1 MGVIANPTALPM
13 KTFYPHSTALAIA
26 LMGLLYPPAHLP
38 AALVILALTVG
49 TFVHLGWKAS
59 KWLSANAMRTAG
71 RYDAI
76 AGLVGVLILSR
87 WLSPPAD
94 TIVAAVALS
103 GLAIL
108 LTLVLRRI
116 EPPRPN
122 YEWAIA

>member
-1 MGVIANPTALPM
+1 M

-26 LMGLLYPPAHLP
+26 LMGLLYPPAQLP
-38 AALVILALTVG
+38 AALVMMALTVG

-59 KWLSANAMRTAG
+59 KWLSVNALRTAG

-76 AGLVGVLILSR
+76 AGLVGVLVLSR

-94 TIVAAVALS
+94 TIVAAVALG

-116 EPPRPN
+116 EPPRPG
-122 YEWAIA
+122 YGWAVA

>member
-1 MGVIANPTALPM
+1 M
-13 KTFYPHSTALAIA
+13 KTFAYPHNTALAIA
-26 LMGLLYPPAHLP
+26 LMGLLFPPTQLP
-38 AALVILALTVG
+38 ASLAILALTVA
-49 TFVHLGWKAS
+49 TFVHLGWKAAA
-59 KWLSANAMRTAG
+59 WLQANALRTAS
-71 RYDAI
+71 RYDAA
-76 AGLVGVLILSR
+76 AGLVGVLIISR